1 MWIVAIAGVIL
12 LLWAYYIREP
22 MDMSPYDMV
31 QEQAGVI
38 QQLHET
44 IVGVTLTEASIDEL
58 QAENDQTTDQINQ
71 LQQNMPSKE
80 PQEQYPAE

>member
-1 MWIVAIAGVIL
+1 
-12 LLWAYYIREP
+12 
-22 MDMSPYDMV
+22 MV

-44 IVGVTLTEASIDEL
+44 IVGVTLTEASVDAL

-71 LQQNMPSKE
+71 LQQNLPSKE